1 LNSFGIKLISVTCLV
16 LIGLSVVKYTAKCVK
31 EAELNDPLFDAL
43 TLVSLG
49 VLTSILAVSMCFNTM
64 KVWHRIADHEVSWLH
79 KNKKKL
85 TLISFITFTLI
96 SLNNIVY
103 FLLFIN
109 DITFEVLVIYESFFS
124 MFISIILSFTTFLLR
139 NLEMELLYESDRV
152 QEQNYG

>member
-1 LNSFGIKLISVTCLV
+1 
-16 LIGLSVVKYTAKCVK
+16 
-31 EAELNDPLFDAL
+31 
-43 TLVSLG
+43 
-49 VLTSILAVSMCFNTM
+49 M

-79 KNKKKL
+79 ENKKKL

-152 QEQNYG
+152 QEQNYGQNLKLV